1 MELETLSIVI
11 PTANRQDQ
19 IAARVETLID
29 HVSDLCDR
37 LQIVIVDDAST
48 DATPEILEELQRI
61 YPQVETVRS
70 SSRRGP
76 KFAAEIG
83 LNKAT
88 GTFVFIHDSYDSIDV
103 QAMQQLW
110 SLRNDR
116 NLVVARAGTRTRRID
131 NAMLEQ
137 LAKWGKRIEEHWRPI
152 PNANANLVPSEV
164 ATNSEKI
171 SLSGGLQMVR
181 RDSLAKLARVD
192 SEEPAFEVSHLS
204 QRSLVRSSKKLST

>member
-1 MELETLSIVI
+1 VESETLSIVI

-83 LNKAT
+83 LNKAI
-88 GTFVFIHDSYDSIDV
+88 GTFVFIHDSYDSIDI

-137 LAKWGKRIEEHWRPI
+137 LAKWGKRIEEHWMP
-152 PNANANLVPSEV
+152 VPSEV

-181 RDSLAKLARVD
+181 RDALAKLARVD
-192 SEEPAFEVSHLS
+192 SEEPAFDVSHLS

>member
-1 MELETLSIVI
+1 MESETLSIVI

-29 HVSDLCDR
+29 HVSDLCNR

-48 DATPEILEELQRI
+48 DATPEILEELQRT
-61 YPQVETVRS
+61 YPQVETIRNT
-70 SSRRGP
+70 SRKGP

-83 LNKAT
+83 LKKAI
-88 GTFVFIHDSYDSIDV
+88 GTFVFIHDSYDSIDI

-137 LAKWGKRIEEHWRPI
+137 LAKWGKRLEEQWRP
-152 PNANANLVPSEV
+152 ATADAV
-164 ATNSEKI
+164 ANSETE
-171 SLSGGLQMVR
+171 LMSGGLQMVR
-181 RDSLAKLARVD
+181 RDSLSKLSRVD
-192 SEEPAFEVSHLS
+192 SEESAFEVSHLS

>member
-1 MELETLSIVI
+1 MESETLSIVI

-61 YPQVETVRS
+61 YPQIEIVRS
-70 SSRRGP
+70 SSRKGP

-83 LNKAT
+83 LNKAI
-88 GTFVFIHDSYDSIDV
+88 GTFVFIHDSYDSIDI

-137 LAKWGKRIEEHWRPI
+137 LAKWGKRIEEHWLP
-152 PNANANLVPSEV
+152 VPVES
-164 ATNSEKI
+164 ATNKDKG

-204 QRSLVRSSKKLST
+204 QRSLVRSSKKLPT

>member
-1 MELETLSIVI
+1 VESETLSIVI

-70 SSRRGP
+70 SKRRGP

-83 LNKAT
+83 LNKAI
-88 GTFVFIHDSYDSIDV
+88 GTFVFIHDSYDSIDI

-137 LAKWGKRIEEHWRPI
+137 LVKWGKRIEEHWMP
-152 PNANANLVPSEV
+152 VPSEV

>member
-1 MELETLSIVI
+1 METETLSIVI
-11 PTANRQDQ
+11 PTSNRQDQ

-70 SSRRGP
+70 SSRKGP

-83 LNKAT
+83 LNKAI
-88 GTFVFIHDSYDSIDV
+88 GTFVFIHDSYDSIDI

-137 LAKWGKRIEEHWRPI
+137 LAKWGKRIEDHWQQ
-152 PNANANLVPSEV
+152 VPSEV

-192 SEEPAFEVSHLS
+192 SEEPAFDVSHLS

>member
-1 MELETLSIVI
+1 MESETLSIVI

-70 SSRRGP
+70 SSRKGP

-83 LNKAT
+83 LNKAI
-88 GTFVFIHDSYDSIDV
+88 GTFVFIHDSYDSIDI

-137 LAKWGKRIEEHWRPI
+137 LAKWGKRIEEHWMP
-152 PNANANLVPSEV
+152 VPSEV

-181 RDSLAKLARVD
+181 RDALAKLARVD
-192 SEEPAFEVSHLS
+192 SEEPAFDVSHLS